1 MQKEVRGMNYGADA
15 ADQMVRYTLEGVEHT
30 VKLSGAV
37 AKNLAV
43 FIAAVI
49 KSQKKTKGRTRMDN
63 MLREKR
69 PFKFFTVPDDKLK
82 QFAKAAKAR
91 GLLYVIVKDK
101 KQKTNT
107 EIMIFADDAAKMNRV
122 LDKIGIDYAKADYGN
137 VEFVSERE
145 KLVHEPELNRVGAA
159 KGEHQTEHA
168 TGAGEKTSVK
178 TQTIELPEGTIEFEV
193 DEQENV
199 FDLGEIGNGNF
210 MKAQEEK
217 NLSGTSLRS
226 RDSSSGAQSERG
238 ENRTSVRQELKEI
251 KQEQAK
257 KRKKTAQR
265 QRNRQNT
272 QSRKKRRSKGKGR

>member
-1 MQKEVRGMNYGADA
+1 MNYGADA
-15 ADQMVRYTLEGVEHT
+15 ADQMVRYSLEGVEHT

-43 FIAAVI
+43 FIAAVV

-82 QFAKAAKAR
+82 EFAKAAKAR
-91 GLLYVIVKDK
+91 GLLYVIIKDK
-101 KQKTNT
+101 KQKTNN

-122 LDKIGIDYAKADYGN
+122 LDKIGIDYAKADYGS

-145 KLVHEPELNRVGAA
+145 KPVHEQSLNRGEEA
-159 KGEHQTEHA
+159 KGENQTDHA
-168 TGAGEKTSVK
+168 AGAGEKNPVK
-178 TQTIELPEGTIEFEV
+178 MQTIELPEGTIEFEV
-193 DEQENV
+193 DEQENI
-199 FDLGEIGNGNF
+199 FDLGEIGKGNF

-217 NLSGTSLRS
+217 NPSETSLRS
-226 RDSSSGAQSERG
+226 RNSSSMGDSDRG
-238 ENRTSVRQELKEI
+238 EKRSSVRQELQDIKKE
-251 KQEQAK
+251 QTK
-257 KRKKTAQR
+257 KRNKTVQR

-272 QSRKKRRSKGKGR
+272 QSKKKRRAKGKGR